1 MRHVEDHQQT
11 TSSANVMM
19 ALLVMQ
25 ANVPV
30 RFLILVDFVNQWILT
45 NKFDQRLFNNVC
57 LSRYQ
62 TI

>member
-1 MRHVEDHQQT
+1 MRRVEDHQQT

-19 ALLVMQ
+19 ALLVTQ

-45 NKFDQRLFNNVC
+45 NNVC